1 MLVRFPVCIVT
12 DLRSSKDGQSQ
23 YVTLIE
29 GGGAEYQ
36 FSARPHDPEFPCDA
50 IARLKP
56 YMDGMDKCEVEAE
69 VRGFMWAGDGDKP
82 RQLMTLRRVA
92 VKPVGNSP
100 AAK

>member
-1 MLVRFPVCIVT
+1 
-12 DLRSSKDGQSQ
+12 
-23 YVTLIE
+23 VTLIE

-56 YMDGMDKCEVEAE
+56 FMDGMDKCEVEAE
-69 VRGFMWAGDGDKP
+69 VRGFMWSGDGDKP

-100 AAK
+100 AGK